1 MNYKD
6 VLIRLASMTLPYV
19 YDDTISFLELDRKL
33 YKIVHELIGAMQ
45 GLNTDYEQF
54 KTDMTNS
61 FNEFTITINN
71 NFDEFKTDVDN
82 QISTFEENINTN
94 FESFKTEIEGNFN
107 TLEGEINT
115 LKEYVDNYFENLN
128 LDEEVQAVIQKMY
141 SDGTLADII
150 NTSIFTELNTKI
162 DNLQEQVNNMELITT
177 IPSELTYQNYGDT
190 VRYYNSLLQNPS
202 DNELF
207 VVTFPDTD
215 ATYTDVELYY
225 QAWSSGTGWKITN
238 ISGVKDVRGQT
249 LLVQARGTGTIT
261 FEVIGVLPTREY
273 IADKISDLIITNCG
287 NGNMQEVGE
296 TYYVYSE
303 SFGNSPKNNQLFT
316 IKIPELTN
324 NNYDVKFYNRSQS
337 GSYNGWELTNAKPL
351 DISGQN
357 ILVQANVNAGTIT
370 FEVVGVLP
378 TREII
383 TDKISD
389 LLTTACINPAS
400 QEVGETYYVYSE
412 SFGNS
417 PKNNQLFTIKIPK
430 LTNNNY
436 DVKFYN
442 RNQSGGYTGWELI
455 NAKPLDISKQ
465 NILVQAYV
473 NDDTIT
479 FKVVGIIPPL
489 FDFSLM
495 EADDCK
501 VDVATG
507 IVVRN
512 VMKATY
518 IGNNQVL
525 FMGSFMLQNGASG
538 NITITPPI
546 NWGGRF
552 RNGDILYG
560 QQINIGVGSII
571 YNIIKFTYSSSNNT
585 FTFTNSSTLNN
596 DVILIMP
603 QFLDTVEN

>member
-19 YDDTISFLELDRKL
+19 YDSEISFLELDRKL

-45 GLNTDYEQF
+45 GLNADYEQF

-61 FNEFTITINN
+61 FNEFTTTINN

-82 QISTFEENINTN
+82 QINTFEENMNTN

-107 TLEGEINT
+107 TLEREINT

-150 NTSIFTELNTKI
+150 NQSIFTELNTKI

-190 VRYYNSLLQNPS
+190 VRYYNASLQNPS
-202 DNELF
+202 NNELF

-215 ATYTDVELYY
+215 ATYTDIELYY
-225 QAWSSGTGWKITN
+225 QVWSSSGTGWKITN
-238 ISGVKDVRGQT
+238 ISGVQDIKGQT
-249 LLVQARGTGTIT
+249 LLVQARGTDTIT
-261 FEVIGVLPTREY
+261 FEVIGVLPTKEY
-273 IADKISDLIITNCG
+273 ITNKISDLIITNCG

-324 NNYDVKFYNRSQS
+324 NKYDVKFYNRSQS

-351 DISGQN
+351 DVSGQN
-357 ILVQANVNAGTIT
+357 ILVQASVNAGTIT

-389 LLTTACINPAS
+389 LLTTTCTNPAS

-442 RNQSGGYTGWELI
+442 RSQSGGYTGWELT
-455 NAKPLDISKQ
+455 NAKPLDISSQ
-465 NILVQAYV
+465 NILVQASV
-473 NDDTIT
+473 NDGTIT

-489 FDFSLM
+489 FDFSLK
-495 EADDCK
+495 DDCE
-501 VDVATG
+501 VNSSTG
-507 IVVRN
+507 TMTANIL
-512 VMKATY
+512 KGTL
-518 IGNNQVL
+518 IGNKQAL
-525 FMGSFMLQNGASG
+525 FTGSFMLQNAS
-538 NITITPPI
+538 NTTVTISPPLE
-546 NWGGRF
+546 WLTRF
-552 RNGDILYG
+552 RDGDILYA
-560 QQINIGVGSII
+560 QDIAVIDNNILLD
-571 YNIIKFTYSSSNNT
+571 YAKFTYSSSNNK
-585 FTFTNSSTLNN
+585 FTATVN
-596 DVILIMP
+596 DSGYHVILIMP
-603 QFLDTVEN
+603 QYFDTVEL